1 MRKLSWNKTEET
13 GQWEEKIHKN
23 GFPSNNHQK
32 LEIKEYFWV
41 WNMGIENQQR
51 EPIGCP
57 SRKNL
62 WQDSFPLR
70 VLLLVTLQSLEKS
83 ELLLLRGQMICR
95 NSVSSSE
102 TRGVQGTGYK
112 TRSIVETLSQL
123 TPHETHFA
131 FRGGMTDMLTYTN
144 ADTLTCNLSLS
155 FFFFSSAFALHPL
168 HTSFDSFSLSLSH
181 SFLLPYLIFFY
192 HAFCF
197 FLSLQ
202 FPFLI
207 I

>member
-1 MRKLSWNKTEET
+1 
-13 GQWEEKIHKN
+13 
-23 GFPSNNHQK
+23 
-32 LEIKEYFWV
+32 
-41 WNMGIENQQR
+41 MGIENQQR

-62 WQDSFPLR
+62 WQDSSPLR

-102 TRGVQGTGYK
+102 TRGVRGTGYK

-144 ADTLTCNLSLS
+144 ADTLTCNFSLS
-155 FFFFSSAFALHPL
+155 SFFLLHSPFIPSIHHDAF
-168 HTSFDSFSLSLSH
+168 SLSH
-181 SFLLPYLIFFY
+181 SFLLPYLIFFLSCLLLLSFSSVSIFN
-192 HAFCF
+192 HLDIFSF
-197 FLSLQ
+197 FIMISFETCLFS
-202 FPFLI
+202 FYISYSIPVMVFDI
-207 I
+207 CSR

>member
-1 MRKLSWNKTEET
+1 
-13 GQWEEKIHKN
+13 
-23 GFPSNNHQK
+23 
-32 LEIKEYFWV
+32 
-41 WNMGIENQQR
+41 MGIENQQR

-62 WQDSFPLR
+62 WQDSSPLR

-102 TRGVQGTGYK
+102 TRGVRGTGYK

-144 ADTLTCNLSLS
+144 ADTLTCNFSLS
-155 FFFFSSAFALHPL
+155 SFFSSSFALHPL
-168 HTSFDSFSLSLSH
+168 HTSWCFFSLSLLPSSISH
-181 SFLLPYLIFFY
+181 FFSVMPF
-192 HAFCF
+192 ASF
-197 FLSLQ
+197 FLFS
-202 FPFLI
+202 FHF
-207 I
+207 